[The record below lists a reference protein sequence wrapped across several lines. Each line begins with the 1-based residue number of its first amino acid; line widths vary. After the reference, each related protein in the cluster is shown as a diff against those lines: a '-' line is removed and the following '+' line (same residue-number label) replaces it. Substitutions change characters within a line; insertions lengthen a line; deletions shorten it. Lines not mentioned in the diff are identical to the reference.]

1 MNLTSKLKF
10 VDTETKISDE
20 PKHFW

>member
-1 MNLTSKLKF
+1 MNLTSRLKF
-10 VDTETKISDE
+10 VDTETISDE